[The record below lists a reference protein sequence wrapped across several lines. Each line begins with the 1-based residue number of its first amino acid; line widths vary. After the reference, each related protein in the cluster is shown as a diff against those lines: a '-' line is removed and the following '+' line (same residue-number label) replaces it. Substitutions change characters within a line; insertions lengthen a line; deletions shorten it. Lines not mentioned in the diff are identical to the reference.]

1 MKLEHVAINV
11 EDVKA
16 AAQWWVEN
24 LGMKVIRAGDVPPYM
39 TFISDGQGSML
50 ELYSNKDVPL
60 PDYAN
65 MHPGILHFAFYV
77 DDNIEAR
84 RDALVAAG
92 ATVVGDITETPAG
105 DKLLFLRDPWNV
117 PLQFVQRKVPM
128 A

>member
-16 AAQWWVEN
+16 AAQWWVDN

-39 TFISDGQGSML
+39 TFIGDGQGSML
-50 ELYSNKDVPL
+50 ELYSNTNAPL
-60 PDYAN
+60 PDYKSMN
-65 MHPGILHFAFYV
+65 PFNLHFAFYV
-77 DDNIEAR
+77 EDDIAAR

-92 ATVVGDITETPAG
+92 ATALGDITENADG

-117 PLQFVQRKVPM
+117 PLQLVQRKEPM

>member
-24 LGMKVIRAGDVPPYM
+24 LGMKIIRAGDTPPYM
-39 TFISDGQGSML
+39 TFIGDGQGSML
-50 ELYSNKDVPL
+50 ELYSNKDIPL
-60 PDYAN
+60 PDYAS

-77 DDNIEAR
+77 DDDIAAR
-84 RDALVAAG
+84 RDALIAAG
-92 ATVVGDITETPAG
+92 ATPVGDITETPAG
-105 DKLLFLRDPWNV
+105 DKLLFMRDPWNV